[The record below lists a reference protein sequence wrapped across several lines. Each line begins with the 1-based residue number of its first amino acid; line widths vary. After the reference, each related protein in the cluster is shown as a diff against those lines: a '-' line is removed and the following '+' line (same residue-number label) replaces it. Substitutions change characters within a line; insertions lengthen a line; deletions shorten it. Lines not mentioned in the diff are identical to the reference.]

1 MSWPVAAAIA
11 GSAVLGALGSKSK
24 SSGSQSNQVT
34 PYPRDVSATMLW
46 DTYMN
51 RLLGDK
57 AYPITSFSYGGQPY
71 QVSQASILDSLL
83 RPKQADALAQ
93 LYNKVYPD
101 SPLGQLLNAA
111 PKFTNTNSYAYS
123 RREDGGK

>member
-93 LYNKVYPD
+93 LYKVSPD
-101 SPLGQLLNAA
+101 STLGQLLNAA
-111 PKFTNTNSYAYS
+111 PKFTNTNSYADF
-123 RREDGGK
+123 RRDDGGR